1 MYAPGGSRKCRNCG
15 KGYPHPGGKTSCPA
29 YGKSCRGCGKQN
41 HFEAVCRSK
50 NSNKRNELNN
60 RKPDVQNLID
70 EHSSSDESD
79 DIAYTF
85 SVNSTGKT
93 KSQPMFQIIIH
104 DTPLTIM
111 ADSGASVNVLDE
123 KDYRALTKP
132 PALKQ
137 TKVKIHPYKSS
148 ESFAV
153 LGKFTTVLK
162 FRSTCIKGEIYVVQG
177 SDGSLLS
184 WKTSEHLGLLKA
196 VHRVHEDSP
205 SAVEK
210 LVKEYDELFHELH
223 IDESVQP
230 VAQPHRYRLGQR
242 TPASLHLRKTSSSLH
257 GSQAHSIH
265 FWQSELQ
272 TPTTN

>member
-1 MYAPGGSRKCRNCG
+1 MNSRDRNNTPGGSRKCQNCG
-15 KGYPHPGGKTSCPA
+15 KGYLHPGGKTSCPA
-29 YGKSCRGCGKQN
+29 YGKSCRGKQN

-50 NSNKRNELNN
+50 NPNKRNEPNN
-60 RKPDVQNLID
+60 WKRDVQKLVD

-93 KSQPMFQIIIH
+93 KSQPMFRIIIH

-111 ADSGASVNVLDE
+111 TDSGASVNVLDE

-132 PALKQ
+132 PALQQ

-148 ESFAV
+148 ESLAV

-162 FRSTCIKGEIYVVQG
+162 FKSTCIKGKIYVVKG
-177 SDGSLLS
+177 SGGSLLS
-184 WKTSEHLGLLKA
+184 WKTSQDLGLLKA

-205 SAVEK
+205 SRVEK
-210 LVKEYDELFHELH
+210 LVKEYDELFHGLGKLKEYQVKLH

-230 VAQPHRYRLGQR
+230 VAQPHRKVPFHRWSSR
-242 TPASLHLRKTSSSLH
+242 TNRMPYTMGIPHRGCT
-257 GSQAHSIH
+257 
-265 FWQSELQ
+265 
-272 TPTTN
+272 